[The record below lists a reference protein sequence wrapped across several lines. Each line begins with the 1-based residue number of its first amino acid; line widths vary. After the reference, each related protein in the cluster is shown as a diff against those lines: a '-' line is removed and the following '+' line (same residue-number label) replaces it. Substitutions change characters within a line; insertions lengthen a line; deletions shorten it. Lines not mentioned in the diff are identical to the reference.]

1 MNNIILWHK
10 CHIKL
15 TFLEVTL
22 RMIFFVL
29 TWSQILSCRPQNNDR
44 NVTEKITEVY
54 KMVTSDFQQTK
65 LMNKEQ

>member
-15 TFLEVTL
+15 TFLDLTL

-29 TWSQILSCRPQNNDR
+29 TWSQTLSSRPQNNDR
-44 NVTEKITEVY
+44 NGSEKNREVY

-65 LMNKEQ
+65 RMNKEQ